1 MRRFSCLILL
11 ALIALTQAG
20 CKSSYYGFWEKFG
33 YEKRDIFV
41 ERVEDARDAQNG
53 AKEEFK
59 TTLERFQEITGKTGG
74 DLEAKYKKLNG
85 AYEDCKGRAD
95 KVSARIKDVE
105 TVANDLFAEWGT
117 EIEQISDA
125 KLRSKSAEL
134 RSDTMSRYKDLIT
147 AMKKSEAKMPPVL
160 QAFNDQVLFLKANLN
175 AAAVSSLQ
183 DTAIEIE
190 DDVTKLIAEM
200 DASIKEANE
209 FIESLGK

>member
-1 MRRFSCLILL
+1 MRSLSCLALL
-11 ALIALTQAG
+11 LLIVLTAG

-41 ERVEDARDAQNG
+41 ERVEDARDAQNV

-59 TTLERFQEITGKTGG
+59 TTLERFQELTAFKGG
-74 DLEAKYKKLNG
+74 ELEARYKKLSG
-85 AYEDCKGRAD
+85 AYDDCKSRAD

-105 TVANDLFAEWGT
+105 TVANDLFKEWGQEVE
-117 EIEQISDA
+117 EISNPD
-125 KLRSKSAEL
+125 LRSKSASL
-134 RSDTMSRYKDLIT
+134 RSETMRRYDDLIK
-147 AMKKSEAKMPPVL
+147 AMHRSEARMTPVL

-200 DASIKEANE
+200 DASINEANE